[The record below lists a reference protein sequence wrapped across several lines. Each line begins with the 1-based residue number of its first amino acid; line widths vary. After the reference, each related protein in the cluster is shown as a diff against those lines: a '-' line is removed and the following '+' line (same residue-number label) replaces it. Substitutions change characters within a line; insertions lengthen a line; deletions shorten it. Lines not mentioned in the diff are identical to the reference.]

1 MSSQVITRLGQSSS
15 NDTASAICL
24 YSLRSNEKTNDMQ
37 WSATLRC
44 STERQQQ
51 TKNMQQNARCL
62 QHAVLDSVPL
72 CGYTQLTNSSHS
84 VHLYRTKTTHSKW
97 LAVLF
102 INPHS
107 THLASYPSEN
117 GSKDIL
123 HLGNVYFYLFS
134 MLCLLWLLK
143 HFVTKYHCQKA
154 VSQK

>member
-1 MSSQVITRLGQSSS
+1 VSSQVITRLGQSSS

-37 WSATLRC
+37 WSTTLRC

-51 TKNMQQNARCL
+51 TKNMRQNARCL

-72 CGYTQLTNSSHS
+72 CGYTQPTNSSHS
-84 VHLYRTKTTHSKW
+84 VHLTEQKQHTVSDSLYYSLTHIQHIS
-97 LAVLF
+97 
-102 INPHS
+102 
-107 THLASYPSEN
+107 SYPSEN
-117 GSKDIL
+117 GSIDIL

-134 MLCLLWLLK
+134 MPCLLWLLK

-154 VSQK
+154 DSQM